1 MTIGERIKHVR
12 TLNKLSQEAFAKKI
26 GIKGSAISLY
36 ESNERTVTET
46 SIKSICREFQIDE
59 EWLRTG
65 KGKPEKDFDTVD
77 QLITEMLADEDS
89 AARQVFGLAAK
100 KFTPQDWIDLL
111 NLLKKLTGEK

>member
-1 MTIGERIKHVR
+1 MTIGERVKHVR

-26 GIKGSAISLY
+26 GCTRSAVSLY
-36 ESNERTVTET
+36 ETDERPVSELV
-46 SIKSICREFQIDE
+46 IRSICREFQINED
-59 EWLRTG
+59 WLRTG

-89 AARQVFGLAAK
+89 AARQVFSLAAK

-111 NLLKKLTGEK
+111 NLLKKLTGTK